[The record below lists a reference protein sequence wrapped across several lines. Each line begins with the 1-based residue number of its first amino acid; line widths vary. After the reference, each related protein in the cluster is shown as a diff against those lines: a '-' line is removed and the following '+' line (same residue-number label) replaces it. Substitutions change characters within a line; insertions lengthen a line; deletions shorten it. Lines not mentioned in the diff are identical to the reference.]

1 MGKHFGNLQ
10 KVKEGRR
17 RYAITPNIIAGFILP
32 DQLETIA
39 KVTKKYK
46 GVLKITSGQ
55 RIMIT
60 ELKEED
66 LPKIWE
72 ELDMEPAVVSQNSV
86 KNVQMC
92 PAGFCKRMKY
102 NTIGIGM
109 KLYNKYFQ
117 MEMPCRTK
125 ISIAGCRNACGGV
138 YSKDVGV
145 IADTD
150 GLLMV
155 VAGGSSGYHPRIADI
170 VVKGLTEDEALDVID
185 KLFTY
190 YIDEANP
197 GEKVGDFINR
207 TGLEA
212 MQKAC
217 GV

>member
-1 MGKHFGNLQ
+1 MGKYYGNLQ
-10 KVKEGRR
+10 RVKDGKRT
-17 RYAITPNIIAGFILP
+17 YAITPNIIGGFILP

-39 KVTKKYK
+39 RVTKKYN

-60 ELKEED
+60 RLQEED

-72 ELDMEPAVVSQNSV
+72 ELDMEPAVVSQNSI
-86 KNVQMC
+86 KNVEMC

-102 NTIGIGM
+102 NTIGISM

-125 ISIAGCRNACGGV
+125 IAVSGCRNACGGV

-150 GLLMV
+150 GSLMV
-155 VAGGSSGYHPRIADI
+155 VAGGSAGYFPRMADI
-170 VVKGLTEDEALDVID
+170 VVKGLTEDETLEVVD
-185 KLFTY
+185 KLFDY
-190 YIDEANP
+190 YKAEANP
-197 GEKVGDFINR
+197 GEKLGDFIDR
-207 TGLEA
+207 TGLDEL
-212 MQKAC
+212 KAAC
-217 GV
+217 K